1 MWIESLSLFDHHL
14 CVTPKGAKR
23 GNALSERAL
32 TMGCVSWRWEGR
44 PLMDLLEDARE
55 GSLRMKK
62 AEVKLKKTPQQ
73 LCCAG
78 VRGVRIYCVFDN
90 FSSQHKR
97 EKRLWPSLGCIVL
110 YCRKGQFAVQ
120 RAAVWQR
127 WESNLAKCLSYTRE
141 LPQPPAASYLC
152 LYYTIRNFLKTELLE
167 RHTSLHSCAVACCE
181 RRSLQEKINGMK
193 GFCGLEIFCGLW
205 IFFFR
210 KITCWFVKRTEQF
223 CAEVSHLW
231 NLWLLSK
238 IWIRPRRLQQQCT
251 KGSFGR
257 ILHFTFLGNSRLE
270 FWHFNVEN
278 TNISNDLGFISSV
291 LILPNVGSCWYI
303 W

>member
-1 MWIESLSLFDHHL
+1 MQECGVSGYIVFSIIFRAS
-14 CVTPKGAKR
+14 KR
-23 GNALSERAL
+23 GRRDCDPAL
-32 TMGCVSWRWEGR
+32 V
-44 PLMDLLEDARE
+44 
-55 GSLRMKK
+55 
-62 AEVKLKKTPQQ
+62 
-73 LCCAG
+73 
-78 VRGVRIYCVFDN
+78 
-90 FSSQHKR
+90 
-97 EKRLWPSLGCIVL
+97 VL
-110 YCRKGQFAVQ
+110 YCIVEKDSLQ
-120 RAAVWQR
+120 RAAVWER

-152 LYYTIRNFLKTELLE
+152 LYYTILNFLNTELLE
-167 RHTSLHSCAVACCE
+167 RHTSLHTWAVACCE
-181 RRSLQEKINGMK
+181 LRSLQEEINGMK
-193 GFCGLEIFCGLW
+193 GLCGLEIFCG
-205 IFFFR
+205 FFFR
-210 KITCWFVKRTEQF
+210 KLTCWFVKRTEQF

-257 ILHFTFLGNSRLE
+257 ILHFTFLGNSRLK